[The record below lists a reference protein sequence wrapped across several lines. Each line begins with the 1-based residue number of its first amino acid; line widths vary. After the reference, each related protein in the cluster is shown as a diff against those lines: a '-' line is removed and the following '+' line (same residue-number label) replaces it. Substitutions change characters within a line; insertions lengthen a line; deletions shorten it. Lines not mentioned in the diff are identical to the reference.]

1 MCHVTLQAQQL
12 SHGSSSPHVDAVVT
26 KIMHVFADALPH
38 VPAHRRLPV
47 LAQLVTMLGPAH
59 YLWVLMLLLFK
70 LHATQAASSASDKVG
85 KQIHILYTT
94 NFLSHVSTCMCVC
107 LCVQEAALQID
118 VDFWISVCCHFG
130 VSKQLV
136 SLVNILN
143 FLLQLPDDKDD
154 NGEFR
159 DDGSDI
165 SSHQ

>member
-12 SHGSSSPHVDAVVT
+12 SDGSSSPHVDAVVA

-94 NFLSHVSTCMCVC
+94 NFLSHVSMCMCVC
-107 LCVQEAALQID
+107 VQEVALQTD
-118 VDFWISVCCHFG
+118 VDLWISVCCHFE
-130 VSKQLV
+130 VSEQLV

-154 NGEFR
+154 NGESH
-159 DDGSDI
+159 DDRSGI